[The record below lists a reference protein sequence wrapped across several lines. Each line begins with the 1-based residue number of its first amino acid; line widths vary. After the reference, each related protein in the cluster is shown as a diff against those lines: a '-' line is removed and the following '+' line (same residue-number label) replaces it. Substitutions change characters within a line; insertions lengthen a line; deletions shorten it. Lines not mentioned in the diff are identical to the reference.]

1 MEKRPRI
8 SVIIPVYQVKRYL
21 KQCLESVL
29 SQSFGDFEVIL
40 VDDGSKDGSDVI
52 CDEYATRDNRFRVIH
67 VENGGV
73 SKARNL
79 GIEKAKG
86 DYLVFVDS
94 DDWVE
99 PDYFQSLVPYLREYD
114 MLFYGAKIVSD
125 NGLDKKLGY
134 KTKLLSSVDSSLPS
148 VVYSLFETGILGYM
162 CFMCINR
169 SLLINNKIRLNET
182 ISLHEDALF
191 TYECL
196 MYADKICSLPIQPY
210 RYRVNMNG
218 ETLSMKLPD
227 NYPEIALLRVSKMEN
242 LLDHIGLDDGRKNEI
257 LSFLKYCSYS
267 GSLDWACKQPDKIQA
282 IREIFIQLESLSDFR
297 VESTFKTCIIHWAI
311 RNRNPYIVWIG
322 KWLGHFFPKKNS
334 VSMI

>member
-8 SVIIPVYQVKRYL
+8 SVIIPVYQVERYL
-21 KQCLESVL
+21 KQCLESLL

-40 VDDGSKDGSDVI
+40 VDDGSKDGSGVI

-99 PDYFQSLVPYLREYD
+99 SDYFQSLVPYLGEYD

-125 NGLDKKLGY
+125 KNRYNRGGY
-134 KTKLLSSVDSSLPS
+134 KTKQLSSVGGDSLSN
-148 VVYSLFETGILGYM
+148 VVYNLFEIGVLGYM
-162 CFMCINR
+162 WAMCICR
-169 SLLINNKIRLNET
+169 ELLINNHIFLNET
-182 ISLHEDALF
+182 VSLHEDALF

-196 MYADKICSLPIQPY
+196 MYADKICSLSIQPY
-210 RYRVNMNG
+210 RYRLNMNG

-227 NYPEIALLRVSKMEN
+227 NYPEIALLRVSKMEY
-242 LLDHIGLDDGRKNEI
+242 LLDHIGLDSGRKNEI

-267 GSLDWACKQPDKIQA
+267 GCLDWACKQSDKIQA
-282 IREIFIQLESLSDFR
+282 IREIFVRLESLSDFK
-297 VESTFKTCIIHWAI
+297 VASTMKTRLIVWAI
-311 RNRNPYIVWIG
+311 KKKNPYVIWFG
-322 KWLGHFFPKKNS
+322 KWLSGFFPKHDS
-334 VSMI
+334 L